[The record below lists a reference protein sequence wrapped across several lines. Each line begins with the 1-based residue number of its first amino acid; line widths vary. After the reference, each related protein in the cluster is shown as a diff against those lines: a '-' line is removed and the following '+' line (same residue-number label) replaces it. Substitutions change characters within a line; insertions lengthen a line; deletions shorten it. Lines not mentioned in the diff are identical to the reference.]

1 MTGNSHIPAILVAG
15 DTWRW
20 SDAAAFA
27 SHPPP
32 FWTLRYT
39 LRPVGGGVTIT
50 IQATT
55 GAGCYALTHPAT
67 STAAVAPGAYEWTA
81 LAYEDGGDDRE
92 WVASGRLTVAP
103 DPATATGS
111 LRSASERILEA
122 ITATIEGRASKD
134 ADAYSIEGRSITR
147 TPLPDL
153 LKLQTVYE
161 RKVAAERNP
170 NASPIQYRRV
180 KI

>member
-1 MTGNSHIPAILVAG
+1 MTSNTHIPAALVAG

-32 FWTLRYT
+32 EWTLRYV
-39 LRPVGGGVTIT
+39 LRPVGGGAAIT
-50 IQATT
+50 IQA
-55 GAGCYALTHPAT
+55 AAVDGCYTLTHPAT
-67 STAAVAPGAYEWTA
+67 LTATVPPGAFEWTA
-81 LAYEDGGDDRE
+81 LAYADPGDDRA
-92 WVASGRLTVAP
+92 WLASGRVTILP

-111 LRSASERILEA
+111 LRSAAERILEA
-122 ITATIEGRASKD
+122 ISATLEGRATKD
-134 ADAYSIEGRSITR
+134 ADSYSIEGRSITR

-153 LKLQTVYE
+153 LRLQAVYE
-161 RKVAAERNP
+161 RRVAAERNP